1 MGSILGPPSGRDFGR
16 VSCVTN
22 IIENQREPQRESGIC
37 MFLRN
42 ACFVH
47 FSFACSSI
55 AVLSDIGRY
64 ACCDATADVGAVCL
78 SAHASC
84 PRCPPLYARAVTPT
98 LHGLKPAGY
107 FLKLTGPSDAVIR
120 NLGAAVGAPKLLQL
134 DAATRDF
141 RIRGSEFGLV
151 FEPGKW
157 ALFWAPSMRY
167 AWFTFMRWFNN
178 A

>member
-1 MGSILGPPSGRDFGR
+1 MDIGLVCGCFVASLLKHCRSAPAWKTGYLLENVGSILGPPGGRDFGR

-47 FSFACSSI
+47 FLFACSSI

-78 SAHASC
+78 SAHDSC

-98 LHGLKPAGY
+98 LRGLKPAG
-107 FLKLTGPSDAVIR
+107 FFFEID
-120 NLGAAVGAPKLLQL
+120 GALRCGYKKSWGNCWRSE
-134 DAATRDF
+134 AA
-141 RIRGSEFGLV
+141 S
-151 FEPGKW
+151 
-157 ALFWAPSMRY
+157 A
-167 AWFTFMRWFNN
+167 
-178 A
+178 